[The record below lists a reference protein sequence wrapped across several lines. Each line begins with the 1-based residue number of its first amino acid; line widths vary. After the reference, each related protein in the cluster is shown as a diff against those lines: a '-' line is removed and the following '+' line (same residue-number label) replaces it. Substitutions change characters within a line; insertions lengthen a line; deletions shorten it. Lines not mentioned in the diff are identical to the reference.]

1 MVQSSLSHILPII
14 LKLTCK
20 VTVAIRQPLSV
31 KLIEGNGHKYM
42 KISNI
47 VARAFVNVLMF
58 FGFLFF
64 VFFNKTTTE
73 SKTKCHQ
80 ILRLNFVL

>member
-58 FGFLFF
+58 FGFLVFWFF
-64 VFFNKTTTE
+64 FL
-73 SKTKCHQ
+73 TKQ
-80 ILRLNFVL
+80 PQRVKQNVIKS

>member
-58 FGFLFF
+58 FGFIYFILFF
-64 VFFNKTTTE
+64 FLQRVKQNVIK
-73 SKTKCHQ
+73 S
-80 ILRLNFVL
+80 